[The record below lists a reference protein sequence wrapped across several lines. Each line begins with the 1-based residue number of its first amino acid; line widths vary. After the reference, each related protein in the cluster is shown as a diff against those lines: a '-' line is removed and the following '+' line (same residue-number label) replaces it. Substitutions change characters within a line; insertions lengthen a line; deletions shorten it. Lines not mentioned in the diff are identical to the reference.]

1 MMKKRYLSDLRDL
14 LELYQ
19 MSEIEIDDIISD
31 YDEMYDGWLEKGLS
45 DEEVIGKLGKPH
57 SNIKALTSGVK
68 RKPSKAGKS
77 QKVIAVSPF
86 IALTLFFVLGFV
98 WDLWAY
104 SWMAFLL
111 IPVTAIIAEMGKNK
125 DEHVFVAIS
134 PFVAVVG
141 YFILGF
147 VWNLWHPGW
156 LIFLIIPV
164 IAIFTERKSVGFLNT
179 IVALSPFAAIVAFIF
194 LVDMGYAATGW
205 MVFLVI
211 PAIAVFNEENK
222 AKAFLWEVL
231 ILGGAA
237 GYYLLYMETGNIQL
251 SLVAFIPLVL
261 FSLFQT
267 DGPIF
272 TISKEYRLVVIGALV
287 VYLALGFGFDLWAE
301 SWMVFFA
308 IPVMA
313 IIKETKGSERI
324 IALTPFIAVTLF
336 MLIGFIFNGWAY
348 GWLVFLI
355 IPVTAILASDN

>member
-1 MMKKRYLSDLRDL
+1 MKQTYLDDLRDL

-19 MSEIEIDDIISD
+19 MSEMEIDDIVSD
-31 YDEMYDGWLEKGLS
+31 YEEMYEGWLEKGFS
-45 DEEVIGKLGKPH
+45 DEEVVEKLGRPH

-68 RKPSKAGKS
+68 KKATKTGKS
-77 QKVIAVSPF
+77 EKIIAVSPF
-86 IALTLFFVLGFV
+86 VALTLFFVLGFV

-111 IPVTAIIAEMGKNK
+111 IPVTAIIAEMSKKK
-125 DEHVFVAIS
+125 DEHVFVALS
-134 PFVAVVG
+134 PFVAVIG

-147 VWNLWHPGW
+147 VYNLWHPGW

-164 IAIFTERKSVGFLNT
+164 IAIVVERKSVGPLNT
-179 IVALSPFAAIVAFIF
+179 LVALSPFAAIVAFIY

-211 PAIAVFNEENK
+211 PAIAVFNEDNK

-231 ILGGAA
+231 ILGGAL
-237 GYYLLYMETGNIQL
+237 GYYLTYMETGNIQL
-251 SLVAFIPLVL
+251 SLIAFIPLAL

-272 TISKEYRLVVIGALV
+272 HISKEYRLVVISALV
-287 VYLALGFGFDLWAE
+287 IYLVLGFGLGLWTE
-301 SWMVFFA
+301 GWLVFLA
-308 IPVMA
+308 IPVTA
-313 IIKETKGSERI
+313 IMKETKGAERI

-336 MLIGFIFNGWAY
+336 MLIGFLLDGWAY

-355 IPVTAILASDN
+355 IPVTAIIASDN